1 MRSQQPLF
9 AGVHAC
15 SARFFVERFLF
26 LCSGTTCRTYE
37 LPFCSERE
45 MCAGPAVCVCVCVC
59 VCVMNVG
66 ARWMVE
72 SEGLDRTRVNKNR
85 KSPPLQPSL
94 SVQRPVLRSALSRSP
109 SLASL
114 SPGPAVV
121 RRLSHMARPA
131 HDPTVSL
138 SEHISFGAAGR
149 ARTSLDSRFSCRSD
163 RLSNTDSFSSHSIL
177 LILLI
182 LLAVLAIILIPA
194 ARGKPSRATLQ
205 LPGREGARARPIS
218 GDL

>member
-1 MRSQQPLF
+1 MLRALFRGTIFIPLQRHHLSHVCCRFALNERCVPGQQ
-9 AGVHAC
+9 
-15 SARFFVERFLF
+15 
-26 LCSGTTCRTYE
+26 
-37 LPFCSERE
+37 
-45 MCAGPAVCVCVCVC
+45 CVCVC

-85 KSPPLQPSL
+85 KSPPLQPLSARRRACAASGAPVVSPLSL
-94 SVQRPVLRSALSRSP
+94 SVSRVTLAGVPLLFVASPIWPAQPTIRRSLYQSASHSVPRGVPVS
-109 SLASL
+109 
-114 SPGPAVV
+114 
-121 RRLSHMARPA
+121 
-131 HDPTVSL
+131 
-138 SEHISFGAAGR
+138 
-149 ARTSLDSRFSCRSD
+149 RTSLDSRFSCRSN
-163 RLSNTDSFSSHSIL
+163 RLSNTDSFSSDSIL

>member
-1 MRSQQPLF
+1 
-9 AGVHAC
+9 
-15 SARFFVERFLF
+15 
-26 LCSGTTCRTYE
+26 
-37 LPFCSERE
+37 
-45 MCAGPAVCVCVCVC
+45 
-59 VCVMNVG
+59 MNVG

-94 SVQRPVLRSALSRSP
+94 SACSVRCSGQP
-109 SLASL
+109 SLALRL
-114 SPGPAVV
+114 SRHSRRGPAVV

-149 ARTSLDSRFSCRSD
+149 ARTSLDSRLSCR
-163 RLSNTDSFSSHSIL
+163 SNTDSFSSDSIL

-194 ARGKPSRATLQ
+194 ARGKPAGATLQ

-218 GDL
+218 ADL